1 VKSLLHP
8 PSRLQTEWRRL
19 FAVSPVASGADV
31 ASAQGLISADG
42 QVRALVLALGQPAD
56 WSLVAAVWQGV
67 QADGAWPAPA
77 IAVSGDGAYQL
88 WFSLA
93 QAMPAAQARAV
104 LEALCKRYLAKV
116 QAGRLRLWPM
126 ADASS
131 PSGWR
136 HADPVPACMPQGD
149 CWSAFV
155 APDLAPVFADT
166 PWLDI
171 PPSLD
176 GQADLLSRH
185 KPIAL
190 TDLQG
195 ILVRNE
201 PVVSGAMNA
210 GAPAMPAVGQTDPRQ
225 FLLDAMNNPALDW
238 ALRIE
243 AAKALLT

>member
-1 VKSLLHP
+1 ML
-8 PSRLQTEWRRL
+8 
-19 FAVSPVASGADV
+19 PVASGADA
-31 ASAQGLISADG
+31 ASAEGLISADG

-67 QADGAWPAPA
+67 QADWAWPAPA

-104 LEALCKRYLAKV
+104 LDALCMRYLAKV
-116 QAGRLRLWPM
+116 QAARLSLWPM

-136 HADPVPACMPQGD
+136 HADPVPACMPQGE

-195 ILVRNE
+195 ILVRIA
-201 PVVSGAMNA
+201 PVASGAANA
-210 GAPAMPAVGQTDPRQ
+210 GGSAMSMAAPAHAPTHAPTDPQSDPRQ

-243 AAKALLT
+243 AAKALLP